1 MNWSNACKGNLSKL
15 GDGNNNMHVEMNHAE
30 SLQSVQTLAHSND
43 MNDIHVE
50 SLESKETT
58 VFDKNIIR
66 CSQCHK
72 TFSTKQ
78 SLATHMKTAKYCLEN
93 KPKQIFEC
101 EYCKKRLSSKQM
113 MLYHDNIC
121 NMKGKYLYDKK
132 MQEIESI
139 IHTQNTNN
147 MKSSPKSFYET
158 NVIIQCKMLSD
169 CSKIPTKINAL
180 TFEIFPCLSDETL
193 TIMEYSCQK
202 LSTGVQFQI
211 PNGWCA
217 YIMSHN
223 GFIVSNDI
231 IHSKNND
238 EIQITLVNISN
249 QPLII
254 DNEKAIA
261 KLVFQKSA
269 DTFNVHFNCVSTE

>member
-1 MNWSNACKGNLSKL
+1 MIRSEGDFNKENLSSL
-15 GDGNNNMHVEMNHAE
+15 PEDQINNLINGEKRTPMHNIDSCNDNM
-30 SLQSVQTLAHSND
+30 
-43 MNDIHVE
+43 IH
-50 SLESKETT
+50 
-58 VFDKNIIR
+58 
-66 CSQCHK
+66 CPQCNK

-132 MQEIESI
+132 MEEIESI
-139 IHTQNTNN
+139 IHKQSTNNNNNNN

-158 NVIIQCKMLSD
+158 NVIIQCKMLSE
-169 CSKIPTKINAL
+169 CSKIPTKINTL
-180 TFEIFPCLSDETL
+180 TFEIFPCLSDD
-193 TIMEYSCQK
+193 TIKIMGYSCQK
-202 LSTGVQFQI
+202 IFTGVQFQI

-217 YIMSHN
+217 YIMGHN
-223 GFIVSNDI
+223 GFIVSNDV
-231 IHSKNND
+231 IHSKSNE
-238 EIQITLVNISN
+238 EIQINLLNISN

-254 DNEKAIA
+254 NNEKAIA